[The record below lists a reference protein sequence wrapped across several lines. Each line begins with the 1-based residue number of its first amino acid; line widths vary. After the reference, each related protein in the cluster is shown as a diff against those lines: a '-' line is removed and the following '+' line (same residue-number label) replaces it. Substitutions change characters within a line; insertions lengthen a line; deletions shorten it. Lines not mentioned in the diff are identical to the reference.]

1 MGNGTLIFF
10 YRVKIFIPVL
20 DTFWGGEQS
29 LEVPDH
35 VLAGAAGL
43 VISEATQA
51 PHGRQPLESP
61 RPP

>member
-1 MGNGTLIFF
+1 MGKGILL
-10 YRVKIFIPVL
+10 YRVQIFIPVL
-20 DTFWGGEQS
+20 HTLLGGQQS

-43 VISEATQA
+43 VISQAGQA
-51 PHGRQPLESP
+51 PHGRQPLEGP